1 METEII
7 EKTRVI
13 EMNNETK
20 TTEELREDLRQ
31 ILGTKLETFLNTFN
45 SELDKNGFIL
55 DVETITS
62 TRGRFNRM
70 IIFDKQQ

>member
-1 METEII
+1 MEQEII
-7 EKTRVI
+7 EDAKII
-13 EMNNETK
+13 EMNTEVKNP
-20 TTEELREDLRQ
+20 EELREELRQ
-31 ILGTKLETFLNTFN
+31 SFGNKLDTFLNTFN

-70 IIFDKQQ
+70 IIFDKQ

>member
-1 METEII
+1 
-7 EKTRVI
+7 
-13 EMNNETK
+13 MNNETK